1 MPDRAK
7 ARPADNLDPV
17 KDEFRRFALSVLQ
30 NSNSFADFQLRA
42 EWIFDRI
49 RSHGNRGDLEHI
61 CRELQGFAA
70 YFNQFQLWTKDLETV
85 LNLAASRRIKE

>member
-17 KDEFRRFALSVLQ
+17 KDEFRRFPLSVLQ

-49 RSHGNRGDLEHI
+49 RSHGNREDLEYL
-61 CRELQGFAA
+61 CRELRNLAA
-70 YFNQFQLWTKDLETV
+70 HFNQLQLWTKDLETM
-85 LNLAASRRIKE
+85 LSLAASSRIKE